1 MMALFFADDGETKLT
16 DGDNFGGVAWLARKA
31 GLRPKAF
38 SMVNLVKLGAGFL
51 AMKAEPVEDKAKMSD
66 LTTNPAESNALN
78 GRDML
83 AIFGSWEM
91 LLANG

>member
-1 MMALFFADDGETKLT
+1 MMALFFADDGETKLI

-31 GLRPKAF
+31 GLRLKAF
-38 SMVNLVKLGAGFL
+38 FMVNLVKLGAEFS
-51 AMKAEPVEDKAKMSD
+51 AMKAELAEDKARMSD
-66 LTTNPAESNALN
+66 LTANLAKSNVLN
-78 GRDML
+78 RRDML